1 MKDPVIN
8 EPNPAKKMRGIITA
22 TKYLIKIIKRFPKDE
37 IDDANTRKLYV
48 IYDQLLEAICNQVRL
63 ID

>member
-1 MKDPVIN
+1 MKDQSEIN
-8 EPNPAKKMRGIITA
+8 PEKKTKTIITA

-37 IDDANTRKLYV
+37 INKENNKKLYM
-48 IYDQLLEAICNQVRL
+48 IYEQLLEAICNQVEL